1 MKATEIE
8 RKFLVRDDS
17 WRNSASCPHF
27 LQQAYLHGRDQ
38 GSVRVRLVDG
48 CSARLT
54 IKFRT
59 TPLTKEEYE
68 YEIPVEEARGL
79 LLRATGHILEKTRY
93 KVAHDGRNWDVDVFA
108 GAYEGLT
115 LAEIEM
121 ASEEEAFS
129 RPPWLGREVTGS
141 KRYSNRSMA
150 TAPRP
155 SPVAQGVTG

>member
-1 MKATEIE
+1 MKAIEIE

-17 WRNSASCPHF
+17 WRNSASCPRF
-27 LQQAYLHGRDQ
+27 LQQAYLYGRDQ

-79 LLRATGHILEKTRY
+79 LLHAAGHILEKTRY
-93 KVAHDGRNWDVDVFA
+93 SVAYDGRNWDVDVFA
-108 GAYEGLT
+108 GAHDGLT

-121 ASEEEAFS
+121 TSEEEAFS
-129 RPPWLGREVTGS
+129 RPPWLGREVTGN

-150 TAPRP
+150 DALRL
-155 SPVAQGVTG
+155 SPVA